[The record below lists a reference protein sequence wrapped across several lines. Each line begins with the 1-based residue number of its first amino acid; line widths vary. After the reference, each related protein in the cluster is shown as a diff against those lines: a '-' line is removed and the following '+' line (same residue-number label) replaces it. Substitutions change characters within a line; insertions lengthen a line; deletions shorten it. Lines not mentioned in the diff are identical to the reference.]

1 MATPSPSTSN
11 DSSDFEKI
19 CTICG
24 RPAFVR
30 YYGAVAC
37 GPCKMFFRRMVIE
50 KLTYKCKKIK
60 ICYITE
66 PKPLKCKSCRF
77 KRCVEVGMKLPPT
90 NCTVLE
96 LKNRE
101 DDELVRLFGF
111 LKIRDDQRME
121 TYMNFYTTQNP
132 SLEDIL
138 DGVKPVKMD
147 VEKLLDNEID
157 DNSCGMVIHGY
168 FKCDKPLSKFR
179 LQEQLESRD
188 KKLIF
193 QFNTFKSNILCGAVR
208 ACKEHREKMVTPSG
222 HDIFPDILVT
232 KFNASAEL
240 LNRIC
245 CQVVARLMELK
256 VTDEEFVLLNIIFF
270 CNSADAHSDK
280 AKSILAARQRFYV
293 SALFK
298 YCQLT
303 YQNNAPSRLNELL
316 SVYHIVQKNASEM
329 QYIGIM
335 IHGFIPNFPIRK
347 LVSDTYML
355 KWFDK

>member
-37 GPCKMFFRRMVIE
+37 GPCKMFFRRMIIE
-50 KLTYKCKKIK
+50 KLSYKCKKIK
-60 ICYITE
+60 ICYKTE
-66 PKPLKCKSCRF
+66 PKPLKCSACRF
-77 KRCVEVGMKLPPT
+77 RRCLEVGMKLPPT
-90 NCTVLE
+90 HSTTLE
-96 LKNRE
+96 LKNRK

-147 VEKLLDNEID
+147 VERSMITPVDWSFTAIL
-157 DNSCGMVIHGY
+157 SVINH
-168 FKCDKPLSKFR
+168 FR
-179 LQEQLESRD
+179 SFDFIEQLESRD
-188 KKLIF
+188 KKLLF

-270 CNSADAHSDK
+270 CNSADAHSDQ
-280 AKSILAARQRFYV
+280 AKSILASRQRFYV

>member
-37 GPCKMFFRRMVIE
+37 GPCKMFFRRMIIE

-60 ICYITE
+60 ICYKTE
-66 PKPLKCKSCRF
+66 PKPLKCSACRF
-77 KRCVEVGMKLPPT
+77 RRCLEVGMKLPPT
-90 NCTVLE
+90 SCTALE
-96 LKNRE
+96 LKNRK

-147 VEKLLDNEID
+147 VEKLL
-157 DNSCGMVIHGY
+157 
-168 FKCDKPLSKFR
+168 
-179 LQEQLESRD
+179 
-188 KKLIF
+188 F
-193 QFNTFKSNILCGAVR
+193 QFSTFKSNILCGAVR

-270 CNSADAHSDK
+270 CNSADAHSDQ